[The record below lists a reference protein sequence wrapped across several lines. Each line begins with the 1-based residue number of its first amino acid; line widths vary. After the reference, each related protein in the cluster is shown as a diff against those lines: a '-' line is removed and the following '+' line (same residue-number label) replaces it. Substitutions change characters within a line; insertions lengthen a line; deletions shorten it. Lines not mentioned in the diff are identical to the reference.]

1 MADAEQ
7 TKVCPFC
14 AETIKAAAKL
24 CPYCRSKQ
32 GRYVVWKQ
40 ELLIAVPALVL
51 IIVAVMVIAWLAPE
65 DSGVG
70 GRSFAGHQND
80 LIVLSTS
87 MDRGKMGKPDFWLT
101 GMVTNR
107 SEYPWRVQEL
117 EVRFL
122 DERGNLSD
130 VRHPDL
136 KDSFVIQSH
145 QAHGFRVEL
154 GELAFTNQNITHQ
167 VRVQMATDGDRPV
180 KPD

>member
-1 MADAEQ
+1 MADAQQ
-7 TKVCPFC
+7 TKLCPFC

-51 IIVAVMVIAWLAPE
+51 ITIAIMAIAWFAPE
-65 DSGVG
+65 DNGVG

-87 MDRGKMGKPDFWLT
+87 MDRNKMGKPDFRLT
-101 GMVTNR
+101 GIVTNR

-122 DERGNLSD
+122 DGRGYLSD

-136 KDSFVIQSH
+136 KDSFVIQAH

-154 GELAFTNQNITHQ
+154 SELEFTNQNITYQ
-167 VRVQMATDGDRPV
+167 VRVQLATDGDRPA
-180 KPD
+180 KSD